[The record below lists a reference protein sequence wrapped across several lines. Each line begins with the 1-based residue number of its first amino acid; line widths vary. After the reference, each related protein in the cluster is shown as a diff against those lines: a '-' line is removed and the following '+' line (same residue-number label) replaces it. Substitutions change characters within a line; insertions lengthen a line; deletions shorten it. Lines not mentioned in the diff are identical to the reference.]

1 VIRTL
6 GDDPEG
12 KEIADLWHAAN
23 KKDKSKGKSKDDS
36 NSGSS
41 RRHWHGLQ
49 TDVGVDTL
57 LDLPDCPKSFE
68 YGKPFLPDWLS

>member
-1 VIRTL
+1 VIRAL

-23 KKDKSKGKSKDDS
+23 KKVKSKDKSKAKSKDDS

-41 RRHWHGLQ
+41 IRRGFSLPR
-49 TDVGVDTL
+49 TDTDFGEDVGVDTL
-57 LDLPDCPKSFE
+57 PDVPDCP
-68 YGKPFLPDWLS
+68 